1 MKLLSA
7 LFDIQRKK
15 DNLELKKCRF
25 TTNGVVLFFCAAAI
39 ICIHAVCLLRFT
51 IKKVLVA
58 QSMSSENLEM
68 RLLDPFAQNKKHW

>member
-1 MKLLSA
+1 MV
-7 LFDIQRKK
+7 
-15 DNLELKKCRF
+15 
-25 TTNGVVLFFCAAAI
+25 VVLFFCAAAI

-68 RLLDPFAQNKKHW
+68 RLLDPFH

>member
-51 IKKVLVA
+51 IKKVL
-58 QSMSSENLEM
+58 QWPNLSSENLEM
-68 RLLDPFAQNKKHW
+68 RLLDPFSTITKH